1 VPEDFGEDSAMT
13 TIRQLLREKG
23 GQVWSIRPDTS
34 VLDALEIL
42 AEHEV
47 GALLVMEGE
56 LLRGIVSERDYT
68 RKVERRG
75 RSSADTRISE
85 IMTPDPVCVSA
96 DDTIDQCMALMT
108 ARRIRHLPVLEDGK
122 LAGLVSIGDIVK
134 AVIARQ
140 ENLIEQMEQYI
151 AGRT

>member
-1 VPEDFGEDSAMT
+1 MT

-47 GALLVMEGE
+47 GALLVMEDE

-68 RKVERRG
+68 RKVERHG